1 MSSMYPHCTD
11 ECCNYLCFNWCP
23 EGYMRGCI
31 AKFLVLEIRVNI
43 VFLNFKT
50 CRNIIFN
57 IEKNSIS
64 SSYWYCLCHCS
75 QILFIRYYLQ
85 HCSSTNNYK
94 IRQGVHKILSFRL
107 ISAPLRRFPNEKKK
121 TNNVDWSSGF
131 NHDTAAMSLISIYMS
146 SYKDIKELILIY
158 NEPN

>member
-1 MSSMYPHCTD
+1 MYRGLHA
-11 ECCNYLCFNWCP
+11 WC
-23 EGYMRGCI
+23 I
-31 AKFLVLEIRVNI
+31 TKFLVLEIRI
-43 VFLNFKT
+43 DIASLNFKT
-50 CRNIIFN
+50 CRNINFN

-75 QILFIRYYLQ
+75 QTLFIRYYLQ

-94 IRQGVHKILSFRL
+94 ICQGVHKILSFRP

-121 TNNVDWSSGF
+121 TNNADWSSGF